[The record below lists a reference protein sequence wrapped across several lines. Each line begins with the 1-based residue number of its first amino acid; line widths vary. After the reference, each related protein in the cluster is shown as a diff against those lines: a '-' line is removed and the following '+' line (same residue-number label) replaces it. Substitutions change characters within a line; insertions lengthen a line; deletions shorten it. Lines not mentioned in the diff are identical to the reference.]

1 MKEVAVSDRN
11 PRGLPQCLL
20 SAQEAIHLPEVQEM
34 LHRLAAYRLGIYMP
48 HMHDAQS
55 GTFLPLADEVTQV
68 ESGLQVSFQP
78 SAAIAKEADRYLPVG
93 WVWRDGAPATSAVCE
108 MVREEQAGNAGRYGR
123 YDKHKMARGN

>member
-1 MKEVAVSDRN
+1 MKKVAASDGDSG
-11 PRGLPQCLL
+11 GLPQCLL

-48 HMHDAQS
+48 HMHDEQS

-78 SAAIAKEADRYLPVG
+78 SAGIAKETDRYLPVG
-93 WVWRDGAPATSAVCE
+93 WAWRDGAPATASVCE
-108 MVREEQAGNAGRYGR
+108 MVRDEQAGNAGRY
-123 YDKHKMARGN
+123 DKHKMDRGN